1 MIQIASKKSELQHFS
16 ESDAEVVATQ
26 IVQNVPVS
34 KIFPE
39 AIFRAK
45 SLKKVL

>member
-1 MIQIASKKSELQHFS
+1 
-16 ESDAEVVATQ
+16 
-26 IVQNVPVS
+26 VQNVPVS

-45 SLKKVL
+45 SLKKVLWSYLMDIYAPKKSKT